1 MGQMNAEEISET
13 DGLETMAT
21 AHTATDGILLLAQ
34 AVLVALQAAWL
45 TLGAYSNLRWPRT
58 NKPYVDD
65 VVTMELTKENPEIY
79 EDHKHRAVYDPRLIG
94 FMFRAVAVSE
104 ATVAA
109 FLWIA
114 AGCLLLAALGAMAA
128 DLARLI
134 ALLAVLAFTAIWGSF
149 LVGGQWF
156 HYWVSEQS
164 PQNTHFFMLLWG
176 IGTLIFLK

>member
-1 MGQMNAEEISET
+1 
-13 DGLETMAT
+13 MAT
-21 AHTATDGILLLAQ
+21 AYPAADWVLLLAQ

-65 VVTMELTKENPEIY
+65 VVTMELTKENPEVY
-79 EDHKHRAVYDPRLIG
+79 EDHKHRAVSDPKLIG
-94 FMFRAVAVSE
+94 FLFRAVAVSE
-104 ATVAA
+104 AMVAA

-114 AGCLLLAALGAMAA
+114 AGCLLLAALGATAVES
-128 DLARLI
+128 ARLVAI
-134 ALLAVLAFTAIWGSF
+134 LAVLAFTAIWGAF